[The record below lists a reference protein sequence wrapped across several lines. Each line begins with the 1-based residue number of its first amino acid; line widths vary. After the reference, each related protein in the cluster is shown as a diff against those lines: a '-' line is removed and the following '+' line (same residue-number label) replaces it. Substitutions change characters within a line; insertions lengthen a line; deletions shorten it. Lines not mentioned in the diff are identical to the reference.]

1 MTTSTEKLMERI
13 AALPEDER
21 DAVSEDVLGYV
32 DELMGL
38 RRELAAAEEDV
49 TAGRAS
55 PADAVFGRLLAKY
68 GS

>member
-1 MTTSTEKLMERI
+1 MTTKTEKLMERI

-32 DELMGL
+32 DELVAL
-38 RRELAAAEEDV
+38 RRKLAAAEEDV
-49 TAGRAS
+49 EAGRTA

-68 GS
+68 AS